1 LPKLIFTEIQSKKL
15 KKLGILNSFDLLL
28 HLPHRYIDETKI
40 DLIKNIRP
48 GSMFQIEAK
57 IISIETSYRPRKNL
71 TVYVKDVSGGL
82 KLRFINFYPSQIKQF
97 EEGRIV
103 RVYGEIRLNS
113 FLFEMIH
120 PQYEFV
126 SVDTPLKNFYTPV
139 YPATEGLSQKL
150 IFKLVQKVLEQKNLE
165 EQYPD
170 YFGNLYRERNLPSL
184 LKALKLIHKPKKEYE
199 KKLFDEKKSIF
210 HQRLIYD
217 ELLAHQ
223 FFFRGKYHENK
234 SYKSKPI
241 LYSDNIQQEFLSN
254 LEFKLTNQ
262 QESAFSEIKNDI
274 SQNYPMYRLLQ
285 GDVGSGKTV
294 VAAMGAIQAINS
306 DFQVAFLAPT
316 EILAEQHFEK
326 LTFWLAKLG
335 IKVELLT
342 GSMNSKLKAKSYEI
356 IKNGKAKLIV
366 GTHALIQ
373 EKVEFKFIGL
383 YIIDEQHRFG
393 VKQRLALRKKSLI
406 NKNFEPHQLMMSA
419 TPIPRT
425 LAMNYFADMDIS
437 IINELPPGRQTITTK
452 VFSNEKRNEILDT
465 INQHCLNGNQ
475 VYWVC
480 PLIEESETLQLETA
494 EKTFEDLSNYFVSH
508 KVGLIH
514 GRLPSND
521 KKEIMEK
528 FKINNLKIL
537 VATTVIEVGV
547 DVPNATLMVIENAER
562 MGLSQLHQLRG
573 RIGRGDKKSICI
585 LLYQKKLSDI
595 AKQRL
600 RVIYENIDGFKI
612 AEEDLKL
619 RGPGELLGLRQSG
632 LPSLRVADLERDQEL
647 LVVAKADA
655 DSLLETSPK
664 DALMHID
671 RWHRNYQD
679 IGRS

>member
-1 LPKLIFTEIQSKKL
+1 
-15 KKLGILNSFDLLL
+15 LLL
-28 HLPHRYIDETKI
+28 HLPLRYVDETKL
-40 DLIKNIRP
+40 DLIKDIRP
-48 GSMFQIEAK
+48 GSMCQIEAK
-57 IISIETSYRPRKNL
+57 IISIEVSYRPRKNL
-71 TVYVKDVSGGL
+71 TVYVQDVTGDI
-82 KLRFINFYPSQIKQF
+82 KLRFINFYPSQVKQF
-97 EEGRIV
+97 EEGKTL
-103 RVYGEIRLNS
+103 RVYGEIKLNS

-120 PQYEFV
+120 PQYEFI
-126 SVDTPLKNFYTPV
+126 SIDTPLKDFYTPV

-150 IFKLVQKVLEQKNLE
+150 IFKLVQKVLKQENLN

-170 YFGNLYRERNLPSL
+170 YFGNLYQEKNLPSFL
-184 LKALKLIHKPKKEYE
+184 EALKLIHKPRKEFE

-210 HQRLIYD
+210 HQRVIYD

-241 LYSDNIQQEFLSN
+241 LYSDSIQKKFLNN

-262 QESAFSEIKNDI
+262 QQSVFLEIKNDLNQ
-274 SQNYPMYRLLQ
+274 SYPMYRLLQ

-294 VAAMGAIQAINS
+294 VAVMAALQAINS
-306 DFQVAFLAPT
+306 GFQVVFMAPT

-326 LTFWLAKLG
+326 IKSWLTPLS
-335 IKVELLT
+335 IDVELLT
-342 GSMNSKLKAKSYEI
+342 GSMNPKLKKRSYEK
-356 IKNGKAKLIV
+356 IKSGLAKLIV

-373 EKVEFKFIGL
+373 EKVDYKSIGF

-393 VKQRLALRKKSLI
+393 VRQRLTLKEKSES

-437 IINELPPGRQTITTK
+437 VINEMPPGRKSITTK
-452 VFSNEKRNEILDT
+452 IFASEKRNQILDT
-465 INQHCLNGNQ
+465 IDQNCLSGNQ

-494 EKTFEDLSNYFVSH
+494 EQTFQDLSNYFVNH

-514 GRLPSND
+514 GRLPSNE
-521 KKEIMEK
+521 KKEIMEE
-528 FKINNLKIL
+528 FKKNIIKII

-595 AKQRL
+595 AKRRL
-600 RVIYENIDGFKI
+600 KIIYENIDGFKI

-632 LPSLRVADLERDQEL
+632 LPSLRIADLDRDQEL
-647 LVVAKADA
+647 LSIAKSDA
-655 DSLLETSPK
+655 DLLLQKSPK
-664 DALMHID
+664 DVLMHIN
-671 RWHRNYQD
+671 RWHRDYQD
-679 IGRS
+679 VGRA

>member
-1 LPKLIFTEIQSKKL
+1 MPKKIFTEIQSQKL
-15 KKLGILNSFDLLL
+15 KKLGILNSLDLLL
-28 HLPHRYIDETKI
+28 HLPLRYVDETKI

-48 GSMFQIEAK
+48 GSMYQIEAK
-57 IISIETSYRPRKNL
+57 IISIEASYRPRKNL
-71 TVYVKDVSGGL
+71 TVYVQDITGDL

-97 EEGRIV
+97 EEGKILRI
-103 RVYGEIRLNS
+103 YGEIKSNS

-120 PQYEFV
+120 PQYEFI
-126 SVDTPLKNFYTPV
+126 SIDTPLKNFYTPV

-150 IFKLVQKVLEQKNLE
+150 IFKLVQKVFEQENLN
-165 EQYPD
+165 EQYPE
-170 YFGNLYRERNLPSL
+170 YFGNLYLERNFPSL
-184 LKALKLIHKPKKEYE
+184 LEALKLIHKPKKEYE
-199 KKLFDEKKSIF
+199 KKLFDDKKSIF
-210 HQRLIYD
+210 HQRVIYD

-223 FFFRGKYHENK
+223 FYFRGKYNENK

-241 LYSDNIQQEFLSN
+241 FYSDSIQQDFLNS

-262 QESAFSEIKNDI
+262 QQSVFLEIKNDLNQ
-274 SQNYPMYRLLQ
+274 SYPMYRLLQ

-294 VAAMGAIQAINS
+294 VAAMAAVQAINS
-306 DFQVAFLAPT
+306 GFQVAFMAPT

-326 LTFWLAKLG
+326 LTFWLTRLG
-335 IKVELLT
+335 MHVELLT
-342 GSMNSKLKAKSYEI
+342 GSMSSKLKDKSYEK
-356 IKNGKAKLIV
+356 IKSGEAKLIV

-373 EKVEFKFIGL
+373 EKVDFKFIGF

-393 VKQRLALRKKSLI
+393 VRQRLALRKKSESH
-406 NKNFEPHQLMMSA
+406 KDFEPHQLMMSA

-425 LAMNYFADMDIS
+425 LAMSYFADMDIS
-437 IINELPPGRQTITTK
+437 IINEMPPGRQSITTK
-452 VFSNEKRNEILDT
+452 VFSSEKRNQILET
-465 INQHCLNGNQ
+465 INQNCLNGNQ

-494 EKTFEDLSNYFVSH
+494 EQTFHDLSNYFVKH

-514 GRLPSND
+514 GRLSSSD
-521 KKEIMEK
+521 KKEIMER
-528 FKINNLKIL
+528 FKKNKIKII

-600 RVIYENIDGFKI
+600 KIIYENIDGFKI

-632 LPSLRVADLERDQEL
+632 VPSLRIADLDRDQEL
-647 LVVAKADA
+647 LNIAKKDA
-655 DSLLETSPK
+655 DFLLGQNPK
-664 DALMHID
+664 DVSMHIS
-671 RWHRNYQD
+671 RWHRNYKD
-679 IGRS
+679 VGRS